1 MKNNL
6 NEKIINNVKQKI
18 SISNFIGEE
27 KYDMKQNS
35 KNILK
40 SVGIAVCMIFCIT
53 GVVFAKDIGEL
64 ISNVFGGNAS
74 DGVQTAVDN
83 DYIEQVEPTFIKSEG
98 IEITVNSF
106 LIDDYNFDMN
116 FKIKLSDT
124 FSIKEMEDLNIPDLK
139 IIDEN
144 NEFVFASMDVEVENA
159 KNNHNAGIEDFEPL
173 FWGGYSMYADKA
185 GENELILHLTAH
197 GTEEHKF
204 PKSKKLY
211 VSFSKLQKIKD
222 YDNFYDTHKN
232 PIYIGDWYFELDV
245 PEEMYNRENII
256 YKMKYCSEEKIE
268 VDDATLSNTAFKIN
282 VPKLVTDKVNYE
294 LLHISSPKNFSDKMA
309 LQNEYVETSDGKIF
323 ETAAR
328 SDGDSGYGLSG
339 EKNTIINYHQTFSL
353 TKYDTT
359 DKLIVHIFTN
369 KGEEITIEY
378 ERIK

>member
-18 SISNFIGEE
+18 SISNFIEEE

-35 KNILK
+35 KKILK

-64 ISNVFGGNAS
+64 ISNIFGGNAS

-83 DYIEQVEPTFIKSEG
+83 DYIEQVEPTFIESEG
-98 IEITVNSF
+98 IEIAVNSF

-116 FKIKLSDT
+116 FKIKLSNT
-124 FSIKEMEDLNIPDLK
+124 FGIKEMEDLNIPDLK

-144 NEFVFASMDVEVENA
+144 NEFVFASMGVEVENA
-159 KNNHNAGIEDFEPL
+159 TNNHNAGIEDFEPL
-173 FWGGYSMYADKA
+173 FWGGYSMYADKT

-245 PEEMYNRENII
+245 PGEMYNRENII

-294 LLHISSPKNFSDKMA
+294 LLHISPPKNFSDKMA
-309 LQNEYVETSDGKIF
+309 LQNEYVETSEGKIF

-359 DKLIVHIFTN
+359 DKLTVHIFTN